1 MTDVSR
7 LGRTTRGRARRRVR
21 RPGAR
26 ARGGGPVGSRTVT
39 VTTVH
44 EIELERAGAISL
56 ASHDVP
62 AGLVV
67 ASARI
72 IGCRHGRCRVL
83 DGIAW
88 DDLTGEK
95 VAAGPMLSALR
106 AARR

>member
-1 MTDVSR
+1 
-7 LGRTTRGRARRRVR
+7 
-21 RPGAR
+21 
-26 ARGGGPVGSRTVT
+26 
-39 VTTVH
+39 VH
-44 EIELERAGAISL
+44 EIQLEPAGAISL

-67 ASARI
+67 ASASI
-72 IGCRHGRCRVL
+72 ICCGHGRCRAL
-83 DGIAW
+83 DDIAW